1 MKRPNLSTSGTSA
14 RPNMVGGRHARRLP
28 SLDSLRI
35 FEVAARRLSFTEA
48 ANELFVTQS
57 AVSQRVQSLESEL
70 GAALFDRTPR
80 GLRLT
85 RTGEHLADGVRR
97 GIAFFALAVA
107 GVHAHGPAGALDV
120 TVLPSFA
127 SLWLLPR
134 LPDFSRCNPEIE
146 IRLHADGAVVDLRA
160 SDMDAAIRFGDGR
173 YPGLVTTRLMGDF
186 VVPACSPTLLAQLG
200 PPRNVADLARL
211 PLLHDAPTETDGSG
225 SGWSAWLAYVGHD
238 QVRLVAGMRL
248 SQANLAIEAA
258 VRGLGVALVRW
269 TLAEE
274 EFANGRLVRAWP
286 HAAPTAYSYYFVC
299 RSDALANVRICAFR
313 DWLAACCS
321 ESERAT
327 LQCMMPDNEQ

>member
-1 MKRPNLSTSGTSA
+1 MKRPNLSTSGTPA
-14 RPNMVGGRHARRLP
+14 RPNMAGGPDARRLP

-57 AVSQRVQSLESEL
+57 AVSQRIKSLELEL

-85 RTGEHLADGVRR
+85 RTGEHLAHGVRH
-97 GIAFFALAVA
+97 GMAFFALAVA
-107 GVHAHGPAGALDV
+107 GVHAHGPAGTLDV

-127 SLWLLPR
+127 SLWLLSR
-134 LPDFSRCNPEIE
+134 LPDFRRSNPEIE
-146 IRLHADGAVVDLRA
+146 IRLHADSAVIDLRA

-173 YPGLVTTRLMGDF
+173 YPGLVATRLMGDF

-200 PPRNVADLARL
+200 PPKDVSDLARL

-225 SGWSAWLAYVGHD
+225 SGWPAWLAYVGHD
-238 QVRLVAGMRL
+238 QLHFVAGMRL

-269 TLAEE
+269 SLAEE
-274 EFANGRLVRAWP
+274 EFASGRLVRAWP
-286 HAAPTAYSYYFVC
+286 RAAPTAYSYYFIC
-299 RSDALANVRICAFR
+299 RSDVLSNVRICAFR
-313 DWLAACCS
+313 DWLAARCN
-321 ESERAT
+321 ESDRAGT
-327 LQCMMPDNEQ
+327 SA